1 MKNKFLVLVAVLLLN
16 GCAYDPNNLLETKD
30 LSSIFSKEEKLESF
44 YIDVRSENH
53 YLKGHKAKSINI
65 PLKELKKSNYNLSSY
80 EDNEIQLIGNFERE
94 SESAAKILRDNGFT
108 NVFTNKGYK
117 ESTVKLVKY
126 KAILGEEFKKLLD
139 EDIFI
144 IDTRERKDYDKN
156 HIDGAVNIVGNEFAD
171 YLHIIPKNKAIY
183 IYGYKNEDEF
193 ATVLSDYR
201 KDVTLVL
208 EGTDYMDYG
217 FN

>member
-1 MKNKFLVLVAVLLLN
+1 MKHKFLALIVILLLC
-16 GCAYDPNNLLETKD
+16 GCTYNPDSILETKD
-30 LSSIFSKEEKLESF
+30 FSSLLSKEEKLEDI
-44 YIDVRSENH
+44 YIDVRPEKN
-53 YLKGHKAKSINI
+53 YLKGHKAKAINI
-65 PLKELKKSNYNLSSY
+65 PLKELKKSNYDLSTY
-80 EDNEIQLIGNFERE
+80 KDHEIKVIGNFERE
-94 SESAAKILRDNGFT
+94 SENAAKILRDNGFT

-117 ESTVKLVKY
+117 EVGVNLVKY
-126 KAILGEEFKKLLD
+126 KAILGEDFKKILD

-144 IDTRERKDYDKN
+144 IDTRQAKDYQKN

-171 YLHIIPKNKAIY
+171 YLHIIPKSKAIY

-193 ATVLSDYR
+193 ANVLSEYR

-208 EGTDYMDYG
+208 EGADYMDYG